1 MKLSY
6 KNIFYLLILMTLIVF
21 SGLNCGKK
29 GPPLPPI
36 LLIPEKINDLTAHQ
50 VGEKVQLLFTL
61 PEKNTNGSSPAN
73 INKIIV
79 YKKIENEEK
88 VFLEIKEESF
98 NNYMEKK
105 MFLLF
110 DSDISDEIL
119 KAKKSIK
126 YYVKVFS
133 KKGKSSGVSNIV
145 SVKLNEA
152 LMVPESIK
160 YKIRENAI
168 EINWEYKQYEKDG
181 IYFNIYKG
189 AEKDFKPIKPL
200 NPQLIDKKTYEDKE
214 VQEGKAY
221 YYTVR
226 AVKKDE
232 NQESEDSQ
240 IIMAEYVDTFPPSPP
255 SDLVA
260 VPSEKK
266 IILHWQPIEAPD
278 LNGYKIYRKSSE
290 EASFQLITSQP
301 LKDTSY
307 EDKEVQ
313 PNMEYEYYITAIDKA
328 SKPNESLPSKSVR
341 IKLSSH

>member
-1 MKLSY
+1 M
-6 KNIFYLLILMTLIVF
+6 IILIIF

-50 VGEKVQLLFTL
+50 VGKKVQLLFTL
-61 PEKNTNGSSPAN
+61 PAKNTNGSSPAN

-79 YKKIENEEK
+79 YKKMESKEK

-98 NNYMEKK
+98 NNYIENK

-110 DSDISDEIL
+110 DNDISDEVL
-119 KAKKSIK
+119 KSGKDIK

-133 KKGKSSGVSNIV
+133 KKGKSSGTSNIA

-152 LMVPESIK
+152 LMVPENIK
-160 YKIRENAI
+160 YKIKENSI
-168 EINWEYKQYEKDG
+168 EISWDYKQEGKDG

-189 AEKDFKPIKPL
+189 TEKDFKPIKPL
-200 NPQLIDKKTYEDKE
+200 NPQLIDKRIYEDKE

-221 YYTVR
+221 YYRIR
-226 AVKKDE
+226 AIKKEE
-232 NQESEDSQ
+232 NRESEDSETL
-240 IIMAEYVDTFPPSPP
+240 MAEYVDTFPPSAP

-260 VPSEKK
+260 VPSENK
-266 IILHWQPIEAPD
+266 IILHWQPVEAPD
-278 LNGYKIYRKSSE
+278 FNGYKIYKKSSKE
-290 EASFQLITSQP
+290 TSFQLVTLHPI
-301 LKDTSY
+301 KDTSY
-307 EDKEVQ
+307 EDKDVE
-313 PNMEYEYYITAIDKA
+313 PDLEYEYYITAIDKA
-328 SKPNESLPSKSVR
+328 LKPNESLPSKSVQ